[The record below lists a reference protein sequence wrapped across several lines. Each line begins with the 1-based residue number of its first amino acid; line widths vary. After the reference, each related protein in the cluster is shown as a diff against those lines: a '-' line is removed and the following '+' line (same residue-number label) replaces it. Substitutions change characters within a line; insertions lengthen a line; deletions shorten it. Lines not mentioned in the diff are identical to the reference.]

1 MVPAVTPN
9 VPEAAPAAIAVDGG
23 TVSNALLLV
32 SETTVEP
39 LTACDSVTEH
49 VALAPLAR
57 LVGAQTTE
65 LTTID
70 AARETLAV
78 FELLLYVAVT
88 VAV

>member
-1 MVPAVTPN
+1 MLPAVTPN
-9 VPEAAPAAIAVDGG
+9 VPEAAPAAITVDGG
-23 TVSNALLLV
+23 TVSSALLLA
-32 SETTVEP
+32 SETVVELPTV
-39 LTACDSVTEH
+39 CDSVTVQ

-57 LVGAQTTE
+57 LVGAQPTE